1 MKFDSHYVGAALKT
15 YYTNVTWRDTM
26 NYAAAVKD
34 NNPLYLDDDSP
45 NGIVAHPMQCVAVTW
60 PILERIWE
68 FIDLDDFPREILATQ
83 VHYTEHLIL
92 YRLIRPGDKITVKG
106 KLAAIL
112 PHRAGTHLIT
122 RLEAFDQDNKRV
134 FTELIGGLMRGVE
147 CMDPGRGKDSIPA
160 VPQANAVQTVH
171 WESVVQIDPLLS
183 FVYDG
188 CTQIHFPIH
197 TSKQF
202 AHQVGLPDI
211 ILQGT
216 ATLAIAV
223 KEIVN
228 REAEANPHHVQSIA
242 CRFTGMVIPGS
253 TITIQLISR
262 NDKGDVFFQV
272 LNGLGQRAI
281 SHGYIKLGLAKAAH
295 E

>member
-1 MKFDSHYVGAALKT
+1 MKVDSHYVGTALKT
-15 YYTNVTWRDTM
+15 YHSDVAWRDTM

-34 NNPLYLDDDSP
+34 NNPVFFDDESP
-45 NGIVAHPMQCVAVTW
+45 EGIVAHPMQCVAVTW

-68 FIDLDDFPREILATQ
+68 FIDLDNFPYEILATY

-92 YRLIRPGDKITVKG
+92 HRLIRPGDKIVVKG
-106 KLAAIL
+106 KIAAIL
-112 PHRAGTHLIT
+112 PHRSGTHMIT
-122 RLEAFDQDNKRV
+122 RLEAFDQDSKPI
-134 FTELIGGLMRGVE
+134 FTEFIGGLIRGVE
-147 CMDPGRGKDSIPA
+147 CRDQGRGKKSIPP
-160 VPQANAVQTVH
+160 VPKADVS
-171 WESVVQIDPLLS
+171 ESILSESSVVIDPLQP

-188 CTQIHFPIH
+188 CTRIHFPIH

-202 AHQVGLPDI
+202 AHQVGLPGI

-216 ATLAIAV
+216 ATLALAV

-228 REAEANPHHVQSIA
+228 REAEANPNKVQSIA

-253 TITIQLISR
+253 TITVQLLSR

-272 LNGLGQRAI
+272 LNSEGRSAI
-281 SHGYIKLGLAKAAH
+281 SHGYVKLDS
-295 E
+295 